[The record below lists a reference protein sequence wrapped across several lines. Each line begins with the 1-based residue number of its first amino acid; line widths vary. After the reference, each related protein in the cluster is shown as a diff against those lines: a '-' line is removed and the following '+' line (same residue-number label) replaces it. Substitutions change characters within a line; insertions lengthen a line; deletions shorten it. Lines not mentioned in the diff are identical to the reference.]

1 MSALEEPDADVDA
14 LVESIVDAGPEGSR
28 TVLPEAQAAAL
39 VRRDV
44 LEQSRDETA
53 EALDVTVWTVD
64 DRLRRARDN
73 AGSAVAAVRALLEA
87 DAMPSDQ
94 QVDGIEADLEAVRNL
109 LEDDVDEPDQDEL
122 ADADADQDDEESE
135 RESRPILLLG
145 GEPVPDDTTGLAD
158 DILEEIAATVER
170 TLAAD
175 LNDLKDGVRLGTL
188 ILEGNE
194 WAYNPAD
201 VDDDQVDE
209 EPVDDEAAAW
219 GRLMTLEAV
228 HDVTRSNG
236 AVSVEL
242 DDADTDDLAVVGEAL
257 RGLGYDLFD
266 HSDLSGSLEVVRGRL
281 EEADEDALSD
291 IESEADDQADEEP
304 VDDQDSD
311 DESDDEDS
319 LTCHYCGESFSVN
332 EDDDPDLLVAWN
344 DDPDER
350 PVCGSCLAD
359 VAMGGSKEPL
369 PEFVDEDGDDVDDVN
384 ETYACD
390 GCGATF
396 GSPGALGG
404 HSRYCDERG
413 N

>member
-1 MSALEEPDADVDA
+1 MSDVNS
-14 LVESIVDAGPEGSR
+14 LVERIVDAGPEGSR

-44 LEQSRDETA
+44 LEQSREETA
-53 EALDVTVWTVD
+53 EALDVSVYTVD

-73 AGSAVAAVRALLEA
+73 AGSAVAAVSALLGT
-87 DAMPSDQ
+87 DAMPSDR
-94 QVDGIEADLEAVRNL
+94 QVDGIERDLKVVRGR
-109 LEDDVDEPDQDEL
+109 LEDIVDDPDRDGR
-122 ADADADQDDEESE
+122 DGRADQDDEEIE

-158 DILEEIAATVER
+158 DVLEEIAATVER
-170 TLAAD
+170 VLAAD
-175 LNDLKDGVRLGTL
+175 LDDLEDGERLGTL
-188 ILEGNE
+188 MLEGNE
-194 WAYNPAD
+194 WSYNPANID
-201 VDDDQVDE
+201 VSDE

-219 GRLMTLEAV
+219 GRLMTLDV
-228 HDVTRSNG
+228 VRDVTRSNG
-236 AVSVEL
+236 AISVEL
-242 DDADTDDLAVVGEAL
+242 DGADTDDRQVVGDAL
-257 RGLGYDLFD
+257 RGLGYELLD

-281 EEADEDALSD
+281 EDADDEALSD
-291 IESEADDQADEEP
+291 VESEADDEADEET
-304 VDDQDSD
+304 V
-311 DESDDEDS
+311 DDEDA
-319 LTCHYCGESFSVN
+319 LTCHYCGDAFGVD

-359 VAMGGSKEPL
+359 VAMGDSKEPL
-369 PEFVDEDGDDVDDVN
+369 PEFVDDQDSSDDET

-390 GCGATF
+390 GCGASF
-396 GSPGALGG
+396 DSPGALGG

>member
-44 LEQSRDETA
+44 LEQSREETA
-53 EALDVTVWTVD
+53 EALDVSVWTVD

-87 DAMPSDQ
+87 DAMPSDR

-109 LEDDVDEPDQDEL
+109 LEDDVDEPDRDEL
-122 ADADADQDDEESE
+122 ADADQDDEESE
-135 RESRPILLLG
+135 RESRPVLLLG

-158 DILEEIAATVER
+158 DVLEEIAATVER

-175 LNDLKDGVRLGTL
+175 LNDLEDGEGLGTL
-188 ILEGNE
+188 MLEGNE
-194 WAYNPAD
+194 WSYNPAD
-201 VDDDQVDE
+201 VDASDDGDV
-209 EPVDDEAAAW
+209 VDDEAAAW

-228 HDVTRSNG
+228 RDVTRSNG

-242 DDADTDDLAVVGEAL
+242 DDADTDNRQVVGDAL
-257 RGLGYDLFD
+257 RGLGYDLYD

-281 EEADEDALSD
+281 DEADEEDLSD
-291 IESEADDQADEEP
+291 VESEAEDQADEEP
-304 VDDQDSD
+304 V
-311 DESDDEDS
+311 DDEDS
-319 LTCHYCGESFSVN
+319 LTCHYCAETFDVD

-359 VAMGGSKEPL
+359 VAMGDEKEPL
-369 PEFVDEDGDDVDDVN
+369 PEFVDEEDD
-384 ETYACD
+384 ETEIYACD
-390 GCGATF
+390 GCGASFDT
-396 GSPGALGG
+396 PGALGG
-404 HSRYCDERG
+404 HSRYCDERED
-413 N
+413 